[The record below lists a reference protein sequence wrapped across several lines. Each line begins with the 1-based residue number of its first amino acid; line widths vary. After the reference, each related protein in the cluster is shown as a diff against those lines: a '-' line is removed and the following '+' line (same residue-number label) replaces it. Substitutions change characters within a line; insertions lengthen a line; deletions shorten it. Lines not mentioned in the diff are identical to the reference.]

1 MQQCYKRI
9 GHLVLLSI
17 LMGSL
22 SMAHARPVAQTD
34 TFGSDNPLIARLDRE
49 TSGQVRIA
57 YHAETGK
64 VRFIGADLQHAIP
77 RSAGLAASANPEL
90 VARAFLANY
99 GALFGLTDQARD
111 LTVMRAP
118 VYAGQTFVRF
128 QQRYQGI
135 PVMGGE
141 LIVQVDG
148 RRDVLAA
155 KGEVL
160 PNLNLNTTPRV
171 SPETARE
178 RALALVAAT
187 YDLRQADLRASQPE
201 LWVFNPALLGGPGL
215 RRSTLNWR
223 LEVTNRGAGEPVRE
237 VVLVDA
243 HRGGVNLH
251 FNQIAYAKER
261 HICDDQNVPDAAND
275 QDARCSTAQPPGS
288 LFVRDE
294 GDAPTGVQDVDLAYD
309 FSGITYD
316 FFMNH
321 FNRDSLDDA
330 GMPLISL
337 VRYCP
342 VACPYEN
349 ANWDGQQ
356 MTYGDGYASADDV
369 VGHELAHG
377 VTQFSSNLYYYFQ
390 AGAIN
395 ESMSDVF
402 GELID
407 LTDGRGDDS
416 ADVRWLM
423 GEDLPIGAIR
433 DMREP
438 ANSGQPDRTGS
449 PLYVTDPSLGDV
461 GGVHSN
467 SGVSNKAA
475 YLMVD
480 GDTFNGYTIQ
490 SLGITRTAQIYYAAN
505 NGLLTSGSDYQDLG
519 DALNQACASLVGQ
532 HGITAANCVEVSEV
546 VKATEMDQV
555 PPNAPAQDVALCP
568 TGQTANN
575 VFFDDLENLA
585 NKKWASAPVT
595 GTLNRWFYPQDPV
608 LDPIGGIYATSGVAN
623 FWGAD
628 YAVLPSDPGGPGSYA
643 IAMTQSVALPANAFL
658 HFNHAHDFARN
669 AIQRFTGGVVEYST
683 NNGATWSDTAAL
695 YIGNGY
701 NGTISSGTGNPLAG
715 RKAFTSTSYGYQ
727 SSRLNLST
735 LGGQNV
741 RFRFRIGTDTGPG
754 LFGWY
759 VDDVRIYTCGGTAGA
774 NVAPTV
780 SPGAV
785 NYTGGITVSRGGAAV
800 SREIARVSDDR
811 DLANNLTVS
820 ASGLPAG
827 MTGTVTNSNGLVTLT
842 INGGCAAAEGTYQI
856 TLSASDSGGL
866 VGSATIPVTVEPAGQ
881 AVKDQSFEFGS
892 PNPYWAETFFGS
904 AALLCDTGSCVTSAT
919 AGPRTGVW
927 WARFG
932 SPVGISADGF
942 VQQQITIPGSS
953 PKLEFYL
960 RISNHSGQGTADYV
974 RLKIGATTV
983 FTVTDATTSY
993 DNVYKKVTIDL
1004 APYANSTRV
1013 LRFEAHN
1020 EVAAAAFRVH
1030 VDDVTTTSTQS
1041 SCVGIFPTRAFLPVI
1056 RR

>member
-1 MQQCYKRI
+1 MLQVYKRI
-9 GHLVLLSI
+9 IHLVLLTI
-17 LMGSL
+17 LMGSM
-22 SMAHARPVAQTD
+22 SMAQAHPLAQID
-34 TFGSDNPLIARLDRE
+34 TPGNDDPLIARLDHE
-49 TSGQVRIA
+49 TSGRARIA

-64 VRFIGADLQHAIP
+64 VRFIGVDLQHAMP
-77 RSAGLAASANPEL
+77 RPAGLAASATPEL
-90 VARAFLANY
+90 AARAFLSNY
-99 GALFGLTDQARD
+99 GALFGLADQARD

-118 VYAGQTFVRF
+118 AYAGQTFVRF

-148 RRDVLAA
+148 KRDVLSA
-155 KGEVL
+155 KGEIL
-160 PNLNLNTTPRV
+160 PNLSLNTTPRI
-171 SPETARE
+171 SLDTARQ

-187 YDLRQADLRASQPE
+187 YDLHQADLQATQPE
-201 LWVFNPALLGGPGL
+201 LWVYNPALLGGPGL
-215 RRSTLNWR
+215 RRSSLNWR
-223 LEVTNRGAGEPVRE
+223 LEVTNHSGGVPVRE
-237 VVLVDA
+237 LVLVDA
-243 HRGGVNLH
+243 HRGAINLH

-261 HICDDQNVPDAAND
+261 HICDDQNVPDVAND
-275 QDARCSTAQPPGS
+275 QDARCSTAQTPP
-288 LFVRDE
+288 FVRDE
-294 GDAPTGVQDVDLAYD
+294 GDPATGVQDVDLAYD
-309 FSGITYD
+309 YSGITYD

-321 FNRDSLDDA
+321 FNRDSLDGA

-342 VACPYEN
+342 VTCPYPN
-349 ANWDGQQ
+349 ANWDGKQ
-356 MTYGDGYASADDV
+356 MTYGDSYASADDV

-416 ADVRWLM
+416 ADVRWLL

-433 DMREP
+433 DMKEP

-449 PLYVTDPSLGDV
+449 PLYVTDPSLADV

-467 SGVSNKAA
+467 SGVSNKAS

-519 DALNQACASLVGQ
+519 DALRQACTSLVGQ
-532 HGITAANCVEVSEV
+532 HGITAANCVEVDEV
-546 VKATEMDQV
+546 VKATEMDTV

-575 VFFDDLENLA
+575 VFFDNLENVS

-595 GTLNRWFYPQDPV
+595 GALNRWFYPQDPT

-628 YAVLPSDPGGPGSYA
+628 YAVLPADPGGPGSYA

-683 NNGATWSDTAAL
+683 NGGTTWNDTATL

-701 NGTISSGTGNPLAG
+701 NGTISGGTGNPLAG

-735 LGGQNV
+735 LSGQNV
-741 RFRFRIGTDTGPG
+741 RFRFRIGADSGAG
-754 LFGWY
+754 LIGWF
-759 VDDVRIYTCGGTAGA
+759 VDDVRIYTCGGTAGP
-774 NVAPTV
+774 NSAPNI

-785 NYTGGITVSRGGAAV
+785 NYAGGITVSRGGAAV
-800 SREIARVSDDR
+800 TREIARVSDDR
-811 DLANNLTVS
+811 DLAGSLTISVT
-820 ASGLPAG
+820 GLPAG
-827 MTGTVTNSNGLVTLT
+827 MSATTSNSNGLVSLT
-842 INGGCAAAEGTYQI
+842 INGGCAAAEGTYQL
-856 TLSASDSGGL
+856 TLSASDSDGL
-866 VGSATIPVTVEPAGQ
+866 IGSASIPVTVERAGQ
-881 AVKDQSFEFGS
+881 AVKDQSFELGS
-892 PNPYWAETFFGS
+892 PNPYWTETFFGS
-904 AALLCDTGSCVTSAT
+904 AALLCDTGSCATSAT
-919 AGPRTGVW
+919 AGPRTGIW

-932 SPVGISADGF
+932 SPLGTSADGF
-942 VQQQITIPGSS
+942 IQQQIAIPGGS
-953 PKLEFYL
+953 PKLEFYI
-960 RISNHSGQGTADYV
+960 RISNHSGKGAADYMRV
-974 RLKIGATTV
+974 KIGATTV
-983 FTVTDATTSY
+983 FTVTDSTTSY

-1004 APYANSTRV
+1004 ASFANSTRV

-1020 EVAAAAFRVH
+1020 EVAQATFRVH
-1030 VDDVTTTSTQS
+1030 VDDVTTTSIQS
-1041 SCVGIFPTRAFLPVI
+1041 SCANILPTRAFFPVA